1 SSVFLYSS
9 RHPHD
14 LHSFPTRRSS
24 DLASISQRQCF
35 AINAW
40 STCRFASKQ
49 VVIAG
54 ITPFQ
59 FIGFLALLHIA
70 LARCWG
76 RFRDSEVLLGRSVA
90 GQNPASSP
98 TGILSPGRTLY
109 PDTVPSRCESEV
121 LRLAMTGVDS

>member
-76 RFRDSEVLLGRSVA
+76 WFRDSEVLRSEEHTSEL
-90 GQNPASSP
+90 Q
-98 TGILSPGRTLY
+98 
-109 PDTVPSRCESEV
+109 SRFDLVC
-121 LRLAMTGVDS
+121 RLLLEKKK

>member
-1 SSVFLYSS
+1 SS
-9 RHPHD
+9 
-14 LHSFPTRRSS
+14 
-24 DLASISQRQCF
+24 QWQCF
-35 AINAW
+35 VINPW

-70 LARCWG
+70 LVRWG

-90 GQNPASSP
+90 GQNLASSP

-121 LRLAMTGVDS
+121 LRLAMTGVDSECHR